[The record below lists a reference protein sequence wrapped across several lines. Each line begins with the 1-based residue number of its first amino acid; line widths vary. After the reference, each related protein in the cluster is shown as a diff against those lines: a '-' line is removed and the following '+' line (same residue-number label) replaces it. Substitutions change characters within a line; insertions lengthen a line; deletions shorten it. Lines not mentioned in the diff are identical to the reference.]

1 VDACRT
7 KQEFVMLLKVRLV
20 VVEND
25 VNVMMMI
32 EEKNLMLQEQWL
44 SVEVVLVEYWMM
56 IETEIVVQMDVEI
69 D

>member
-1 VDACRT
+1 M

-32 EEKNLMLQEQWL
+32 EEKNLMLQEQWMSRL
-44 SVEVVLVEYWMM
+44 TK
-56 IETEIVVQMDVEI
+56 I
-69 D
+69 

>member
-1 VDACRT
+1 M

-32 EEKNLMLQEQWL
+32 EEKNLMLQEQL
-44 SVEVVLVEYWMM
+44 LLGEVVIVEYWMM

>member
-1 VDACRT
+1 M